1 MTSRTHQLPGRR
13 SDRPS
18 STPGPNPG
26 RLFSLLA
33 IAVGALIALP
43 ACGGTPEIKP
53 PPSPKRPKEI
63 KVDRGTEDI
72 PSDCESIDPK
82 SLPPSVAY
90 VERSIDESQNLANQ
104 GFTKL
109 TRAEKADT
117 GRIER
122 EDLITDSV
130 ELFITALRA
139 DPYNVHATYNLA
151 AAYARIDR
159 TQCAI
164 NMLERLVDLRRL
176 RSQKDLVEAKL
187 DRLFGRG
194 KYRRQLDPDFRKMRD
209 MEIFRDLVRKFCPS
223 LPNAAPLDQC
233 R

>member
-1 MTSRTHQLPGRR
+1 MTPRTDQPSNRPCLLIDPGH
-13 SDRPS
+13 P
-18 STPGPNPG
+18 
-26 RLFSLLA
+26 RLSVPVLA
-33 IAVGALIALP
+33 IALAGLLAVPG
-43 ACGGTPEIKP
+43 CGGAPEVEPAP
-53 PPSPKRPKEI
+53 PPKRPKEI
-63 KVDRGTEDI
+63 KVQKVSEEAQ
-72 PSDCESIDPK
+72 SDCEPIDPK
-82 SLPPSVAY
+82 LLPPSVAY

-109 TRAEKADT
+109 TRAEEADT

-122 EDLITDSV
+122 EELINSAVDN
-130 ELFITALRA
+130 FITALRA

-159 TQCAI
+159 PQCAI
-164 NMLERLVDLRRL
+164 NMLERLVNLRRL

-194 KYRRQLDPDFRKMRD
+194 KYRRQLDPDFREMRD
-209 MEIFRDLVRKFCPS
+209 MEIFRDLVKKFCPS
-223 LPNAAPLDQC
+223 LPTGAPLDQC